1 MKKVLKLLRNKY
13 ILATTIFFVY
23 TMFLDENDIFTIINQ
38 NNKLSELRSEKNLLK
53 KDLEEAKL
61 TISKLE
67 QKREV
72 ERYAREKKLF
82 KKDDED
88 VFVIFYED

>member
-1 MKKVLKLLRNKY
+1 MKKALQLLRNKF

-23 TMFLDENDIFTIINQ
+23 VLFLDENDIFTIISHNH
-38 NNKLSELRSEKNLLK
+38 KLSVLK
-53 KDLEEAKL
+53 EETEQIKQDLEETRETL
-61 TISKLE
+61 SKLE
-67 QKREV
+67 ERSEV

-88 VFVIFYED
+88 VFVVFYK